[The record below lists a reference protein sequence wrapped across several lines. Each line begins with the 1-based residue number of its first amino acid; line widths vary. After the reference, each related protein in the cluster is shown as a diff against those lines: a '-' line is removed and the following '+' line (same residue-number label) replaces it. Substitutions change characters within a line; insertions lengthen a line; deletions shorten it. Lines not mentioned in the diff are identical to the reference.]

1 MIMNDKLKKLEEL
14 MKTDKIFAEKAAA
27 LQTLDMETA
36 KKELIALAAEQG
48 IEITLEELEVGREL
62 SDEEAE
68 LIAGGGLH
76 DDEGYLK
83 TTIGYCCSN
92 YKLKADDTIFPT
104 TRSCLWCKHWRG
116 SEVAVGLLMIGVPA
130 RCEHPAN
137 RTKV

>member
-1 MIMNDKLKKLEEL
+1 MKENMKKYTELVQQNKELEEKVL
-14 MKTDKIFAEKAAA
+14 A
-27 LQTLDMETA
+27 LKDMEPEAA
-36 KKELIALAAEQG
+36 KKELIVLAAEQG
-48 IEITLEELEVGREL
+48 IEIAPEDLEVGREL